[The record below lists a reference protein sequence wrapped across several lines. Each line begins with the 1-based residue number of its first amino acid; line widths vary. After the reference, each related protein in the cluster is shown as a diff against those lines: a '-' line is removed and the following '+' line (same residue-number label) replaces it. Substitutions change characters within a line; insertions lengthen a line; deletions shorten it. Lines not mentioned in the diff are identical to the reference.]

1 VVFPTAVFSGGRR
14 DKKFRRGAAGEAAM
28 MAGEVL
34 ELRPPAHFV
43 SGRAVLYWAARA
55 TLGWLV
61 VLAAELLWLFVG
73 DGGRP
78 LVVVLLATAVVALAH
93 LIAMPQWRYRVHR
106 WETTPEAVYTQSG
119 WFNQERRIAP
129 VSRIQTVDI
138 KRGPIERAFSL
149 ANLTVTTA
157 SARGPVHIH
166 GLDLATA
173 QRLAAELAARTQA
186 SAGDAT

>member
-1 VVFPTAVFSGGRR
+1 MT
-14 DKKFRRGAAGEAAM
+14 AGEI
-28 MAGEVL
+28 L
-34 ELRPPAHFV
+34 DLRPPANLV

-55 TLGWLV
+55 ALGWLI

-78 LVVVLLATAVVALAH
+78 LGVVLLATTVAALAH
-93 LIAMPQWRYRVHR
+93 LIVMPQWRYRVHR
-106 WETTPEAVYTQSG
+106 WEATPEAVYTQSG

-129 VSRIQTVDI
+129 VSRIQTVDT
-138 KRGPIERAFSL
+138 KRGPLERAFSL

-166 GLDLATA
+166 GLDLGTA